1 MTAAIAWA
9 RISSPVD
16 DLLAETD
23 GRHLLALHFAS
34 PSDDAPTPAGR
45 CEPAHPL
52 LAQLRDELAQYFAG
66 QRRTFDVPLAPQ
78 GTPFQRSVWM
88 ALLAIPYGAT
98 ESYGAL
104 AARIGKPAAVRAVG
118 LANGRNPVP
127 ILIPCHRVIGADGTL
142 TGYGG
147 GLERKAALLALE
159 NACWRAPAQRS
170 LAWS

>member
-1 MTAAIAWA
+1 MTSASAWT
-9 RISSPVD
+9 RIPSPVG
-16 DLLAETD
+16 DLRAQTD
-23 GRHLLALHFAS
+23 GTHLVALHFAS
-34 PSDDAPTPAGR
+34 AGDDAPDPPGR
-45 CEPAHPL
+45 CDATHPL
-52 LAQLRDELAQYFAG
+52 LAKLRRELAEYFAG
-66 QRRTFDVPLAPQ
+66 ERRTFDVPLAPQ
-78 GTPFQRSVWM
+78 GTPFQQSVWT
-88 ALLAIPYGAT
+88 ALLAIPYGTT

-147 GLERKAALLALE
+147 GLPRKQALLALE
-159 NACWRAPAQRS
+159 NARWRTPAQRS